1 MDFFFVLLYFICR
14 YICIYIYH
22 LYFSLLIYIAKFQEK
37 QNKQMQQ
44 RIVANEWV
52 GYLSTSMSHRICP
65 SLLCAGWYIY
75 IYICMRFLFFLHV
88 YANENF
94 FFCFFPFSFHH
105 LHLFVPHTNVM
116 LSNECHYHPPC
127 ERSEGILTRITNT
140 YVHKR
145 GSYFFSL
152 IQQKGRNPRKKKSR
166 ESIYIFF
173 FVKGK

>member
-1 MDFFFVLLYFICR
+1 MY
-14 YICIYIYH
+14 IYISSLFFSIDIHCKISRKTKQTNATADCCEWMGRIPVYFDVASH
-22 LYFSLLIYIAKFQEK
+22 LSIAF
-37 QNKQMQQ
+37 MC
-44 RIVANEWV
+44 RMI
-52 GYLSTSMSHRICP
+52 
-65 SLLCAGWYIY
+65 YIY
-75 IYICMRFLFFLHV
+75 IYM
-88 YANENF
+88 YAVLIFSPCVCEWKF